1 MSRRK
6 EKPLLNE
13 HIKAGFLA
21 SEFLFE
27 WEAIRQCFVF
37 TKVFEWSNPSTNQMQ
52 TKITSDLVTRF
63 ARALPALCPRFR
75 QFAWFFFEFSFYKV
89 LSNKAMHLP
98 RSVRSSHWSKAS
110 IVWIKNKSN
119 QTISHSYLCKSRS
132 SEEKVER
139 KVTDADKNFTVSTP
153 RACTSLKW
161 N

>member
-1 MSRRK
+1 MNFYLSGKQSDNALSSLRSLSGLIPQPIKCKVKSQVTWSR
-6 EKPLLNE
+6 
-13 HIKAGFLA
+13 
-21 SEFLFE
+21 
-27 WEAIRQCFVF
+27 
-37 TKVFEWSNPSTNQMQ
+37 T
-52 TKITSDLVTRF
+52 
-63 ARALPALCPRFR
+63 LPALCPRFR
-75 QFAWFFFEFSFYKV
+75 QFACFFFEFSFYKV

-153 RACTSLKW
+153 YA
-161 N
+161 